1 MENEAMN
8 IMETMAETAVEDNT
22 MAAPICAQADAVEV
36 GKFPIKP
43 LIIGGIIIGGI
54 ILYNKDKIENWFTKK
69 RIKALEK
76 KGYTVV
82 KVEDDIDAGYDHD
95 DDCEDDIGD

>member
-54 ILYNKDKIENWFTKK
+54 ILCNKDKIENWFTKK

-76 KGYTVV
+76 KGYVV
-82 KVEDDIDAGYDHD
+82 VEPKEDLDAGYDHD
-95 DDCEDDIGD
+95 DVCEEAVED